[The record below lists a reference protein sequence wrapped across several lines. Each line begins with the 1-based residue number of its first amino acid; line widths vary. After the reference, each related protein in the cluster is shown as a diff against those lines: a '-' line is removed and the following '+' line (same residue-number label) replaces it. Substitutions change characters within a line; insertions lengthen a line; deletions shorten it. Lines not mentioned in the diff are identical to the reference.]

1 MSSDAPRPI
10 AAPGELRALVERL
23 VVAWRDQLTEPARP
37 GHEHLAT
44 AVTEGRLRVAYQPIV
59 DLVDGRIVAIE
70 ALVRLP
76 DPPVPDLDG
85 APNLIAVAESS
96 GLIGAV
102 GTSVL
107 TSAATQLAAWRSQT
121 DVELQVHVNVSP
133 LELRDPRYVDR
144 LQRIL
149 AVTGLPAEALVL
161 EITETAALQREGA
174 AQRTLVSLT
183 ALGIDIAL
191 DDFGTGFASLDL
203 LAATPATSLKLD
215 RSFIDSVGDETD
227 AVRGR
232 AVIVQAAIG
241 LGRSLGL
248 EIVAEGIETPT
259 QARTLLAWGCQFG
272 QGYLYS
278 RPRFAEELDLQGAN
292 RKRATSLTQPVP
304 TGQLLSAES
313 IDLALALATTCRA
326 TDGDGGRLR
335 SDAAAVA
342 GLIEH
347 TLSSDRDHADTAVL
361 LATIGDAPDR
371 LRTLGSQAETTNLAA
386 HDLVAALSVPPIIS
400 RHTPPGAV
408 ARTAW
413 ALANVRMAGAEH
425 YDPALLAAHPDP
437 AVDATLRTAVDTW
450 WDDPCNLARQQGD
463 LQALEKRLRGR
474 DDADQRLRALLGL
487 ARAIG
492 STGSLEDVLEL
503 TAEEALRALGAA
515 SVSVSRW
522 EPEEGCIRTLIN
534 VGDLA
539 DWEQTRPTDETY
551 DTAHYPRLAERMF
564 ERTVSVESLG
574 VMEGNDPE
582 RHLLQRVGKG
592 SSAAVPIVLDDV
604 VWGELYATT
613 AVGQPSFTLAD
624 APYLSAVASFV
635 GIAISRVED
644 VGRLARLVHEDPL
657 TRLANRRRLDD
668 HVAALLERPERDTP
682 VSIVMIDVNGLKQIN
697 DEYGHRAGDQL
708 LVAVAD
714 TLQRMVI
721 SEPDGLAARLGGDE
735 FCIAVSGDEERA
747 LGLVERIDARLQG
760 GPPPQVRLSIGI
772 ASNHGAPEAF
782 GDLLAR
788 ADAAQYTAKRQGDP
802 VVVDGDTIAHGSSR
816 NGGPAGDRRRR
827 RIHDDATR
835 HQVVNATA
843 RWAQPLCDVDRPLPN
858 RLVAVGELALALLD
872 LNRWTLSLTDP
883 GSDLLRIDAMQ
894 LRRARPRGASAP
906 IGEEVYD
913 LHDYPATLA
922 AFETGTLHIDIEDPD
937 ADPAERELLEEHGLR
952 YMLALAETDG
962 DGSRWL
968 LELFGDDQSLTF
980 PAAAALVAALRAPSL
995 QGVAVTPLPAVRG

>member
-1 MSSDAPRPI
+1 MARP
-10 AAPGELRALVERL
+10 
-23 VVAWRDQLTEPARP
+23 PARELGTSP
-37 GHEHLAT
+37 S
-44 AVTEGRLRVAYQPIV
+44 
-59 DLVDGRIVAIE
+59 
-70 ALVRLP
+70 
-76 DPPVPDLDG
+76 
-85 APNLIAVAESS
+85 APNLIAAAESS
-96 GLIGAV
+96 GLIGTV

-107 TSAATQLAAWRSQT
+107 TMAATQLAVWRRQT
-121 DVELQVHVNVSP
+121 DVELQVHLNVSP
-133 LELRDPRYVDR
+133 LELRDPRYVER

-149 AVTGLPAEALVL
+149 AVSGLPAEALVL

-215 RSFIDSVGDETD
+215 RSFIDSVGEETD

-259 QARTLLAWGCQFG
+259 QARTLLALGCQFG

-278 RPRFAEELDLQGAN
+278 RPRFADDLDLRAAR
-292 RKRATSLTQPVP
+292 RKRPTSLTQPVP

-313 IDLALALATTCRA
+313 IDLALALATSCRA

-335 SDAAAVA
+335 SEAAAVA

-347 TLSSDRDHADTAVL
+347 TLGSDRVHADTAVL

-371 LRTLGSQAETTNLAA
+371 LRSLGAQAETTNLAA

-400 RHTPPGAV
+400 RHTPAGAV

-413 ALANVRMAGAEH
+413 ALANARLAGAGH
-425 YDPALLAAHPDP
+425 DDPALLAAHPDP
-437 AVDATLRTAVDTW
+437 AVDAALRTAVDAW

-463 LQALEKRLRGR
+463 LQALEQRLRGR

-503 TAEEALRALGAA
+503 TADEALRALGAA

-522 EPEEGCIRTLIN
+522 EPEASCIRTLIN

-539 DWEQTRPTDETY
+539 DWEETRPTDETY
-551 DTAHYPRLAERMF
+551 GITHYPRLAERMF

-574 VMEGNDPE
+574 VLEGDDPE
-582 RHLLQRVGKG
+582 RDLLQRVGKG

-624 APYLSAVASFV
+624 VPYLSAVASFV
-635 GIAISRVED
+635 GV
-644 VGRLARLVHEDPL
+644 
-657 TRLANRRRLDD
+657 
-668 HVAALLERPERDTP
+668 
-682 VSIVMIDVNGLKQIN
+682 
-697 DEYGHRAGDQL
+697 
-708 LVAVAD
+708 
-714 TLQRMVI
+714 
-721 SEPDGLAARLGGDE
+721 
-735 FCIAVSGDEERA
+735 
-747 LGLVERIDARLQG
+747 
-760 GPPPQVRLSIGI
+760 
-772 ASNHGAPEAF
+772 ASNHGATEAF

-802 VVVDGDTIAHGSSR
+802 VVVDGDTIARAPSH
-816 NGGPAGDRRRR
+816 NGGPPGDRRRR
-827 RIHDDATR
+827 RSRDGATR

-843 RWAQPLCDVDRPLPN
+843 RWPQPLCHVDRPLSD

-872 LNRWTLSLTDP
+872 LNRWTLSVADP
-883 GSDLLRIDAMQ
+883 GSNLLRIDGMQ
-894 LRRARPRGASAP
+894 LRRARPRGASVP
-906 IGEEVYD
+906 IGEEIYD

-922 AFETGTLHIDIEDPD
+922 AFETGTMHVDVDDPG
-937 ADPAERELLEEHGLR
+937 ADPAERELLDDHGLR
-952 YMLALAETDG
+952 YLLALAEMDG
-962 DGSRWL
+962 DGARWL
-968 LELFGDDQSLTF
+968 LELFGDEQSLTF
-980 PAAAALVAALRAPSL
+980 SAAAALVAAPRTPSL
-995 QGVAVTPLPAVRG
+995 QGVAVTPLPGVRG